1 MRNDIL
7 KVAIALSIVCYTL
20 QANSFTLTIKERQ
33 NVDTVQVIAE
43 SDSLFV
49 KGKVLY
55 NEKEFDRAIDF
66 FLKSDSVINVYF
78 GTDCPYY
85 GYGKKWTS
93 SCYYK
98 LGMDSIALDYSI
110 YYDKEPIDK
119 LLTHKSD
126 SIGWVALK
134 LIDLGQYK
142 EGADKLLEA
151 AMLEKRELGP
161 YSYWY
166 ANTLSN
172 CTEIYSAI
180 GNFAKAIELGR
191 EAVDI
196 YKISFGVNHMNYASC
211 LNNLAVSY
219 DDSGNPFMAIQLGKE
234 AIRIKKEIIGTEHP
248 DYATDLSNLAEYNS
262 SIGNYS
268 EALLLGKE
276 AMKIRKKLLG
286 TDNTDYA
293 LSLMCLS
300 RYYSDLGNYS
310 EALRLGIDA
319 MDILKKV
326 LGVNHP
332 YYATSLIYIANYYC
346 CLGDYSKA
354 LQLGTEAMKI
364 RKETLGI
371 EHIDYLAALECVAYY
386 NSCLHNYK
394 ESIKIRKDLL
404 ETYKQILGI
413 EHPVYAQALA
423 SLAGSYADFDNYE
436 AAIRLYNEALCL
448 LQNKLGSE
456 HPYYVGNLSNLAN
469 CYALTGRDSEAIG
482 IVNEEI
488 DVVKKKYGKEHPR
501 YASLLRKLSILNL
514 RLGNYKESYQLL
526 YRGMDNSL
534 SYMQSDFVNLP
545 SNLRKSLWIR
555 NYTLYY
561 NSIFPFIVSKYRNKE
576 SISELYNKACLF
588 SKGILLNTDMEIRN
602 LVFES
607 GDSTLIADY
616 NNLTSN
622 LSIFNKLICTPI
634 NKRLIS
640 TDSLYNTIQVL
651 ELEVAKKIKT
661 YSNNVHNLT
670 INWKEVQKNLG
681 DNDIA
686 IEFLDFQKF
695 ATDSILYVALT
706 LKKGY
711 DSPHFVTLFEW
722 NQLKAIPED
731 RYYKQTDVSDLVWKP
746 LQNELAG
753 VKNIFFAP
761 SGELHRIGIE
771 NLPIS
776 NTKNISDLYMLY
788 RLSSTRQLVIH
799 DKIEG
804 KGSILY
810 GGINYDE
817 KSGVILKDSDSAEGG
832 VLRSASSR
840 ANVDSLSLRSS
851 FEYLEGTK
859 READMIAKDMKQH
872 SIPYIYYSG
881 MEGTEESFKRLNGTK
896 PKAMHIATHGFYY
909 TNKEIEES
917 QYFRSRMDLMT
928 DEILKTDYFV
938 EDKPMTRSGLLFSGC
953 NRAFRHEQIQEG
965 EEDGILTAQ
974 EIAMLDLRGLDLVV
988 LSACQTGLGD
998 VISGEGVFG
1007 LQRGFKKAGA
1017 NTILMS
1023 LNKVNDEA
1031 TRILMVEFYRNLM
1044 NGKSKY
1050 QSLKD
1055 AQKHLREVENG
1066 KFDKPE
1072 YWASFIM
1079 LDGLN

>member
-1 MRNDIL
+1 M
-7 KVAIALSIVCYTL
+7 VCYTL
-20 QANSFTLTIKERQ
+20 GIYSFNEKNVFIVKDIQNKDTI
-33 NVDTVQVIAE
+33 QVIAE

-49 KGKVLY
+49 KGKALY
-55 NEKEFDRAIDF
+55 NKGEYARAIGF
-66 FLKSDSVINVYF
+66 FLKSDSVISAHY

-98 LGMDSIALDYSI
+98 LGLDSIALDYSI

-119 LLTHKSD
+119 LLTHTSD
-126 SIGWVALK
+126 SVGWVALR

-142 EGADKLLEA
+142 KGADKLLEA

-172 CTEIYSAI
+172 CTELFSAI
-180 GNFAKAIELGR
+180 GNFEKAIELGK

-196 YKISFGVNHMNYASC
+196 YKKCFGVNHMNYATC
-211 LNNLAVSY
+211 LNNLAISY
-219 DDSGNPFMAIQLGKE
+219 DGNGNPFMAIQLGKE
-234 AIRIKKEIIGTEHP
+234 VVRIKKETIGTEHA

-300 RYYSDLGNYS
+300 NYCSALGNYS
-310 EALRLGIDA
+310 EALLLGIDA
-319 MDILKKV
+319 MAILKKV

-346 CLGDYSKA
+346 YLGDYNKA
-354 LQLGTEAMKI
+354 LQYGMEAVKI
-364 RKETLGI
+364 RKEVLGI
-371 EHIDYLAALECVAYY
+371 GHIDYWAALECVAYY
-386 NSCLHNYK
+386 NSCLRNYK
-394 ESIKIRKDLL
+394 ESIKIRKELL
-404 ETYKQILGI
+404 ETYKQKLGV
-413 EHPVYAQALA
+413 EHPVYARALA
-423 SLAGSYADFDNYE
+423 SLAGSYSDFDDYE
-436 AAIRLYNEALCL
+436 VAIRIYNEALNL
-448 LQNKLGSE
+448 LKNEFGSE
-456 HPYYVGNLSNLAN
+456 NPYYVFNLSNLAK
-469 CYALTGRDSEAIG
+469 CYALSGRISEAIR
-482 IVNEEI
+482 IMKDAIEL
-488 DVVKKKYGKEHPR
+488 VKKVYGKEHPS
-501 YASLLRKLSILNL
+501 YASLLRDLVFLNL
-514 RLGNYKESYQLL
+514 HLGNYKESYHLL
-526 YRGMDNSL
+526 NKSMDDSQP
-534 SYMQSDFVNLP
+534 YMQSVFVELP
-545 SNLRKSLWIR
+545 SNLRQSLWIKK
-555 NYTLYY
+555 YTLYY

-576 SISELYNKACLF
+576 TISELYNKTCLF
-588 SKGILLNTDMEIRN
+588 SKGILLNTDMEMRN
-602 LVFES
+602 HVYES

-622 LSIFNKLICTPI
+622 LSIFNKLINTPI
-634 NKRLIS
+634 NRRLIS
-640 TDSLYNTIQVL
+640 TDSLYNSIQVL
-651 ELEVAKKIKT
+651 EMKVAKKSKT
-661 YSNNVHNLT
+661 SGNNAHNLT
-670 INWKEVQKNLG
+670 INWKDVQKRLG

-686 IEFLDFQKF
+686 IEFLDFREF

-711 DSPHFVTLFEW
+711 DSPHFVTLFER
-722 NQLKAIPED
+722 NQLKAISED
-731 RYYKQTDVSDLVWKP
+731 DYYKQTDVSNLVWKP
-746 LQNELAG
+746 LEKELRN
-753 VKNIFFAP
+753 VRNIYFSP
-761 SGELHRIGIE
+761 SGELHRIGVE
-771 NLPIS
+771 YLPIS
-776 NTKNISDLYMLY
+776 NTKTMSDEYRLY
-788 RLSSTRQLVIH
+788 RLSSTRQLAVIH
-799 DKIEG
+799 DNIEG
-804 KGSILY
+804 MKNVLY

-817 KSGVILKDSDSAEGG
+817 KPSTISTDSASVEDG
-832 VLRSASSR
+832 VLRTVYSR
-840 ANVDSLSLRSS
+840 ANVDSLSLRNS

-859 READMIAKDMKQH
+859 RETDMIAKNMKQH
-872 SIPYIYYSG
+872 CVPYTYYSG
-881 MEGTEESFKRLNGTK
+881 IDGSEESFKLLDGTK
-896 PKAMHIATHGFYY
+896 PKAMHIATHGFYF
-909 TNKEIEES
+909 TETEAEKTKFAVPELE
-917 QYFRSRMDLMT
+917 LMT
-928 DEILKTDYFV
+928 DRIQNTVHLV
-938 EDKPMTRSGLLFSGC
+938 EDKSMTRSGLLFSGC
-953 NRAFRHEQIQEG
+953 NRAFRHEQIPEG

-1023 LNKVNDEA
+1023 LDKVDDEA

-1055 AQKHLREVENG
+1055 AQQYLRQVDKG
-1066 KFDKPE
+1066 KYDKPE